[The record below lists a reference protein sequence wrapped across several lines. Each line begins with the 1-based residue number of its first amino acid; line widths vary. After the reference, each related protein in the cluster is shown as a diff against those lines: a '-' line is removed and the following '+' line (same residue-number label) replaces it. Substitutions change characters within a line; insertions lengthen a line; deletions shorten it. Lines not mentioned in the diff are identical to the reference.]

1 MYVHACY
8 FFLFM
13 FRDFSEK
20 RILARGLDHP
30 LVCVLD
36 KLFFVGFYFSLSIDR
51 TDLANQRCILPD
63 WCR

>member
-1 MYVHACY
+1 
-8 FFLFM
+8 M